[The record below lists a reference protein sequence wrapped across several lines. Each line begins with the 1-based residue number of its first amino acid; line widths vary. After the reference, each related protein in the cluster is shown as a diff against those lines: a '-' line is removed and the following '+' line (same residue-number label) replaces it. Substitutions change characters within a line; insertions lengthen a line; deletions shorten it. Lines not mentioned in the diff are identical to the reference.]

1 MTTTFYLPT
10 KVTIGPEAL
19 AELPQIVKAYG
30 KKPLLIHGHRPVED
44 GLLEKVRLTLSN
56 AGIPYGNMG
65 EILPNPTYDS
75 VKRGIEIAKEEK
87 CDLIISL
94 GGGST
99 LQCAKGIAYGLC
111 YKGKGHLW
119 DLWDGKEDPKGMIP
133 VGAILTNPASGDEL
147 NDACVLVR
155 HDKQKTLKSDYGYCS
170 FALLDPTLSVLPKYP
185 TMCQS
190 FEVFTYLFLRYLN
203 ADGIEAQIDLNL
215 MQILF
220 DKTKKLEGNLDDID
234 ARNTLFWVGFMS
246 HSLDQ
251 KSDYRLTNLAN
262 RLAFRHSLP
271 KGLALSSLFFSWI
284 PEILPEKDLAVAR
297 VGAAIFNIQDK
308 DESAAAEKTIAA
320 MKARVREMGLAANL
334 NETGLRLTD
343 AELAKLADGNK
354 EETALLSRA
363 NQN

>member
-10 KVTIGPEAL
+10 QVTIGPEAL
-19 AELPQIVKAYG
+19 NDLPRLVKAYG
-30 KKPLLIHGHRPVED
+30 TKPLLIHGHRPVED
-44 GLLEKVRLTLSN
+44 GLLEKVRLTLAK
-56 AGIPYGNMG
+56 AGIDYGNMG
-65 EILPNPTYDS
+65 QILPNPTYDS
-75 VKRGIEIAKEEK
+75 VKRGIDIAKEEK
-87 CDLIISL
+87 CDLILSL

-99 LQCAKGIAYGLC
+99 LQCAKGIAYGLA

-119 DLWDGKEDPKGMIP
+119 DLWDGKEEPKAMVP

-155 HDKQKTLKSDYGYCS
+155 HDKQKTLKSKYGYCS

-190 FEVFTYLFLRYLN
+190 FEVFAYLFLRYLN
-203 ADGIEAQIDLNL
+203 ADGIEAQVDLNL

-220 DKTKKLEGNLDDID
+220 NKTKTLENNLEDLD

-251 KSDYRLTNLAN
+251 KSDYRLTDLAN

-271 KGLALSSLFFSWI
+271 KGLALSALFFSWI
-284 PEILPEKDLAVAR
+284 PEILPEKDLAAAR
-297 VGAAIFNIQDK
+297 VGSALFNIQDK
-308 DESAAAEKTIAA
+308 DESSAAAKTIAA
-320 MKARVREMGLAANL
+320 MKARVSEMGLATNL
-334 NETGLRLTD
+334 IETGLRLSD
-343 AELAKLADGNK
+343 AELAKLTDSK
-354 EETALLSRA
+354 EEIALLKRA